1 MRLSEVPD
9 EAFNAKPTRIPT
21 KKVIVPDWA
30 MFYTMVEREGFV
42 IIECGE
48 DEIRTTKLGAEEG
61 VPVKAFNSW
70 VRANFGR
77 HIKTKRLSATRWF
90 VAL

>member
-21 KKVIVPDWA
+21 KKVVVPDWA
-30 MFYTMVEREGFV
+30 MFYTMVEREGFAV
-42 IIECGE
+42 IECSE
-48 DEIRTTKLGAEEG
+48 DEIRTTKLGAEES

-70 VRANFGR
+70 VRANFG
-77 HIKTKRLSATRWF
+77 HHVKTKRLSATRWF

>member
-21 KKVIVPDWA
+21 KRVVVPDWA
-30 MFYTMVEREGFV
+30 LFYAMVEREGFA
-42 IIECGE
+42 IIERGE
-48 DEIRTTKLGAEEG
+48 AEIRTTKLGAEEG

-70 VRANFGR
+70 VRANFGW
-77 HIKTKRLSATRWF
+77 HIKTRRLSANRWF
-90 VAL
+90 VSL